1 MKIVRNIGLFVLIAS
16 LILNAYLI
24 LSKSTKKSDNIQNI
38 QFAGQFVFNE
48 KMDSLLNAFVDEVKN
63 DSCFFEMYIDKR
75 INETYILLRA
85 SIVYSSKPTK
95 NPYEEYVSAR
105 KPLLFVSV
113 KNNNGFFIY
122 TGIEDLLSLTS
133 VDKQFKFNIY
143 EKETFYNYY
152 WTIVLVNGQYLV
164 FKKVFI
170 NPYGFKFDYKR
181 KISFEEEK
189 GE

>member
-38 QFAGQFVFNE
+38 QFAGQFVFNK
-48 KMDSLLNAFVDEVKN
+48 KMDSLLNAFVEEVKN

-85 SIVYSSKPTK
+85 SIAYPNKAIKKPF
-95 NPYEEYVSAR
+95 EEYMSAR
-105 KPLLFVSV
+105 KPLLFASV
-113 KNNNGFFIY
+113 RKNVGFFVY
-122 TGIEDLLSLTS
+122 TGIEEMLSLTS
-133 VDKQFKFNIY
+133 VDKQFKFKMY
-143 EKETFYNYY
+143 KEMFYNYY

-170 NPYGFKFDYKR
+170 NPYGLKFDYKR